1 VPPRNPIETKR
12 QIVAA
17 AFWEIYRHGFQC
29 ASIDRIIDGTSVTR
43 GALFHHF
50 PTKQHLGYA
59 VVQDAIR
66 PWIQER
72 WIAPLATATDATGAI
87 ETTIRS
93 YLDTSPDEVVLG
105 GCPLNNLTQE
115 MAALDEGFRVRLDR
129 IAEDWRVA
137 VAGLLRNGPS
147 ADQDADRLA
156 AFVVCSIEGLLAA
169 AKLAR
174 SRAAADEA
182 SAVLVSLLR
191 GPAP

>member
-1 VPPRNPIETKR
+1 
-12 QIVAA
+12 
-17 AFWEIYRHGFQC
+17 
-29 ASIDRIIDGTSVTR
+29 
-43 GALFHHF
+43 
-50 PTKQHLGYA
+50 
-59 VVQDAIR
+59 
-66 PWIQER
+66 
-72 WIAPLATATDATGAI
+72 
-87 ETTIRS
+87 
-93 YLDTSPDEVVLG
+93 
-105 GCPLNNLTQE
+105 